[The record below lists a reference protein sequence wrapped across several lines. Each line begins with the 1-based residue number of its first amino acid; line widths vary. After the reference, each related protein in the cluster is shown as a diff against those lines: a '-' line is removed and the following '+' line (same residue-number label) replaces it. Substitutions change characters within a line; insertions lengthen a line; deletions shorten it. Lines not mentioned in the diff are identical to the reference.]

1 MKHELSHSHFCK
13 NDPSG
18 GHSCKHKGR
27 GACVCKDDHPRPRAC
42 QVVVLANASSPALAL
57 CFISHRCD
65 KREVTP
71 SPLCFSSQR
80 GRPSAHSTTK
90 CVNVNVSINHPR
102 GIPFTL
108 NNMPSSHIVFDVMD
122 NDVNDLSH
130 ILTTRRGCPF
140 LSHQKLPINV
150 MHQEKYLEPRA
161 F

>member
-1 MKHELSHSHFCK
+1 MSSPTLAFARTT
-13 NDPSG
+13 SG
-18 GHSCKHKGR
+18 GHSCKCEGG

-42 QVVVLANASSPALAL
+42 RVVVLANASSPTLTL
-57 CFISHRCD
+57 CFIPHKHD

-108 NNMPSSHIVFDVMD
+108 NNMPSSHIVFDVMR
-122 NDVNDLSH
+122 V
-130 ILTTRRGCPF
+130 LTYSLFIKCRLYYFVIYVT
-140 LSHQKLPINV
+140 
-150 MHQEKYLEPRA
+150 
-161 F
+161 